1 MAIEINDLVVKGA
14 VKGEPAKEGA
24 PSRDGREDLET
35 MKKEILAQCRE
46 MMRGMLDQRKER

>member
-1 MAIEINDLVVKGA
+1 MAIEINDLKIKGA

-35 MKKEILAQCRE
+35 MKKEILSQCRDMIRE
-46 MMRGMLDQRKER
+46 MLDQRKER